1 MNRILGIVNPIS
13 GGTDKQTIVRLLRE
27 SLGPESGL
35 DIRFTEGP
43 GDATRIARETEAD
56 TVLAIGGDGTVAEV
70 AAGLLDSNKTLGIIP
85 CGSGNGLALH
95 LGISRH
101 PGKAVETLKNGRIE
115 RIDCGMLGDR
125 PFFCTAGIGFDAE
138 VAWRFAHADSRGLK
152 TYITEALHCWS
163 HYRPCQ
169 YTLDMDGRT
178 ETLTAVIITIGNAN
192 QWGNNARI
200 TPLASVQDGLL
211 DITVVAPFHTAE
223 IPLLAA
229 QLMDGHAY
237 NNRRARHFRCKSVSI
252 IREEEGPAHFD
263 GEPCRLGKEIR
274 IQIRPSALRV
284 IVPPDSII

>member
-56 TVLAIGGDGTVAEV
+56 TVLA
-70 AAGLLDSNKTLGIIP
+70 
-85 CGSGNGLALH
+85 SGNGLALH

-178 ETLTAVIITIGNAN
+178 ETLTAVIITVGNAN